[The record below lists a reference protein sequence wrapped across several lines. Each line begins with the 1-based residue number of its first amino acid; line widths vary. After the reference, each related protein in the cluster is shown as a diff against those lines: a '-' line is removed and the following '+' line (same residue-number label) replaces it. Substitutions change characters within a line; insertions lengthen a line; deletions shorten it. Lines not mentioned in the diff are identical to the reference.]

1 MSDHLTEQ
9 RRFAELVDFYANGS
23 LEPDDMA
30 FMEDYLRRFPKSR
43 DEITFTLALRNA
55 VQQIGADR
63 ASDEGLEQLLQNWS
77 KTDAKISWRQRM
89 IQFTQGWGLTP
100 AFGVASTVVVI
111 QAAVLWNYSQQ
122 HQVTGK
128 EAATQYRSVDLQ
140 NSAQTTDLLKVVFR
154 PQTPFADILTL
165 LNDHNCQIISGP
177 SESGEI
183 WLVPKEA
190 GQIEVTKQ
198 KLLDS
203 GMVDDVTII
212 HPKHNK

>member
-1 MSDHLTEQ
+1 MNDHLTEQ
-9 RRFAELVDFYANGS
+9 KRFSELVDFYANGS

-43 DEITFTLALRNA
+43 DEISFTLALRKA

-77 KTDAKISWRQRM
+77 KADAQISWRQRM
-89 IQFTQGWGLTP
+89 NQFTQGWGLTP
-100 AFGVASTVVVI
+100 AFGVAATVVVI

-122 HQVTGK
+122 QVTGK
-128 EAATQYRSVDLQ
+128 EAATQYRSMELQ
-140 NSAQTTDLLKVVFR
+140 NSAPTTDLLKVVFR

-183 WLVPKEA
+183 WLAPKEA
-190 GQIEVTKQ
+190 GQIEVIKQ

-212 HPKHNK
+212 HSKHNK